1 MERRGEE
8 RREGEE
14 VLESMRIGGTARKA
28 AKKIADKLAKDFQS
42 VLKEFQ
48 KAATERETNYD
59 AHELEMSSSRTPEQ
73 QVLLEFKRQESTLL
87 DALVHDQGA
96 MIDDVSSN
104 IESSHAATT
113 QANSQLVKA
122 SNIQKSGSSLACF
135 LLLIFGIVLIIVII
149 VVAA

>member
-1 MERRGEE
+1 MLICGHPFAIN
-8 RREGEE
+8 
-14 VLESMRIGGTARKA
+14 MA

>member
-1 MERRGEE
+1 MLICGHPFAINMAFLRY
-8 RREGEE
+8 
-14 VLESMRIGGTARKA
+14 SMDRLAPA